1 MEQWQADEEFMA
13 LALNAARDAAA
24 LDEVPVGAVIVRDG
38 RLVAAGINRREIDQ
52 DATGHAEMAAI
63 RAATEKLGSW
73 RLENCDLYVTLEPC
87 MMCAGAIIQARL
99 RRVVFGAYDPKS
111 GMAGSISNLFL
122 LPGNHRVDVTGG
134 VLAEE
139 AGALLSDFF
148 RKKRQRSVVFDN
160 QRGKGQNENGA

>member
-63 RAATEKLGSW
+63 RAATVKLGSW

-139 AGALLSDFF
+139 AGALLSEFF